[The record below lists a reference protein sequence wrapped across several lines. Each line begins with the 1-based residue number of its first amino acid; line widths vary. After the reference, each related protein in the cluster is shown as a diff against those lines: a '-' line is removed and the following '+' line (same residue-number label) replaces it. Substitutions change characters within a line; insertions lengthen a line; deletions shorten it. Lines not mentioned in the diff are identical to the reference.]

1 MIELTGIDTLKL
13 LSAEV
18 SEDAVL
24 DQRVFKVLLETS
36 GIHGMVVANQLI
48 AAACTINDED
58 EASDIA
64 EVTNYKLKLTPTPT
78 PLPLALVIMSPRDKR
93 VCTYSSSPVSHSSL
107 LTRC

>member
-64 EVTNYKLKLTPTPT
+64 EVTIHKSLSLTLT
-78 PLPLALVIMSPRDKR
+78 VIGTRNLI
-93 VCTYSSSPVSHSSL
+93 SL
-107 LTRC
+107 R